1 MGNIKERMVA
11 DTKEKGK
18 VRYVRYKHVLEQYN
32 KAMESGFYLEAVT
45 LMESIISDRLE
56 SRAAYLEKTNGFETL
71 GKLCNILSSDD
82 ILKDIIPQVV
92 EWKNGRNKVLH
103 EMSKI
108 DNTNVNENFDSKYNS
123 AKQLG
128 ECGLDIFR
136 KIDSIITKSKKS

>member
-1 MGNIKERMVA
+1 MKNIRERMVA
-11 DTKEKGK
+11 DTNEKGK
-18 VRYVRYKHVLEQYN
+18 IRYARYKYVLEQYK
-32 KAMESGFYLEAVT
+32 KAMENGFYLEAVT

-82 ILKDIIPQVV
+82 TLKDIIPQVV

-108 DNTNVNENFDSKYNS
+108 DNTNVNEDFDNKYNS

-128 ECGLDIFR
+128 EDGLDIFR
-136 KIDSIITKSKKS
+136 KIDSIVTKNKKN